1 MNIYRG
7 SIVVCFAFFSD
18 GMNLCAHIYVC
29 LNHSS
34 HYIYI
39 KKDLGVCYLV
49 LQSKTTQVLCGLL
62 TPSPQTNQ
70 FFSIC
75 FTQCDRLCS

>member
-7 SIVVCFAFFSD
+7 SIVICFAFFSD

-34 HYIYI
+34 HYIYTKQKI
-39 KKDLGVCYLV
+39 WENATWFCKVK
-49 LQSKTTQVLCGLL
+49 LL
-62 TPSPQTNQ
+62 KY
-70 FFSIC
+70 C
-75 FTQCDRLCS
+75 VDY